1 MIKQGKSLYAT
12 KAGGRWFIKQAKS
25 PRHFIILC
33 VEDEK
38 ANGYVVPPRFRN
50 QYAPDLVWSENRR
63 LWLNA
68 DGSEY
73 GPRLPHGAIQHT
85 ISFNNKKGPLNDGK
99 GSVQEVQQGAD
110 ASSAVAEEAPPA
122 VS

>member
-1 MIKQGKSLYAT
+1 MVKQGKTLYAT

-38 ANGYVVPPRFRN
+38 ANGYVVPPRFRH
-50 QYAPDLVWSENRR
+50 QYAPDLIWSENRR
-63 LWLNA
+63 VWLNT

-73 GPRLPHGAIQHT
+73 GPRLPPGAIQHT
-85 ISFNNKKGPLNDGK
+85 ISINNKKGTCNDGI
-99 GSVQEVQQGAD
+99 
-110 ASSAVAEEAPPA
+110 
-122 VS
+122 